1 VVRAIAPHT
10 EADPAALLV
19 NFLVAY
25 GNAAGSAP
33 HAIAE
38 ADRHGTNLFAV
49 LVGPTS
55 KGRKGSSWGHIRELF
70 SRADPEWTDNR
81 IMGGLSSGEGLLWA
95 VRDAIEK
102 TEAVREKGKP
112 TGETVTYEVDPGV
125 TDKRLLVVE
134 PEFASV
140 LQVMGREKNTLS
152 AILRQAWD
160 STGIL
165 RTMTKNSPAKATG
178 AHISILGHITKG
190 ELGRHLTEAEAAN
203 GFGNR
208 FLWICTKRAQFLPE
222 GGGQPDYSS
231 LVQYLHNS
239 LDLARQMGP
248 LQRDD
253 QVRSVWADI
262 YPTLSGDRPG
272 LFGNITNR
280 AEAQVLRLSLLYAAL
295 DGSQLVRLPH
305 LEAALAVWQYA
316 ESSARYIFGDQ
327 TGDAVADRIFE
338 ALANREMDRTA
349 MYYLFGKHVK
359 SERISSALAMLRSIG
374 RVKME
379 ARDSD
384 GGRSREVWMLA

>member
-1 VVRAIAPHT
+1 
-10 EADPAALLV
+10 
-19 NFLVAY
+19 
-25 GNAAGSAP
+25 
-33 HAIAE
+33 
-38 ADRHGTNLFAV
+38 
-49 LVGPTS
+49 
-55 KGRKGSSWGHIRELF
+55 
-70 SRADPEWTDNR
+70 
-81 IMGGLSSGEGLLWA
+81 MGGLSSGEGLLWA
-95 VRDAIEK
+95 VRDPIQR

-112 TGETVTYEVDPGV
+112 TGETVTYEIDPGV

-140 LQVMGREKNTLS
+140 PQVMGREKNTLS

-178 AHISILGHITKG
+178 AHISIIGHITKD

-239 LDLARQMGP
+239 LELARQMEP

-253 QVRSVWADI
+253 QARAVWADI
-262 YPTLSGDRPG
+262 YRKLSSDRPG
-272 LFGNITNR
+272 LFGCITSR
-280 AEAQVLRLSLLYAAL
+280 AKAQVLRLSVLYAAI
-295 DGSQLVRLPH
+295 DGSQVVKLPH
-305 LEAALAVWQYA
+305 LEAALAVWEYA
-316 ESSARYIFGDQ
+316 EASARHIFGNK
-327 TGDAVADRIFE
+327 TGDEVADRILD
-338 ALANREMDRTA
+338 ALANDEMDRTA

-359 SERISSALAMLRSIG
+359 SERINGALDMLKSLG
-374 RVKME
+374 LVKME
-379 ARDSD
+379 SRDSD
-384 GGRSREVWMLA
+384 GGRPREVWMLS